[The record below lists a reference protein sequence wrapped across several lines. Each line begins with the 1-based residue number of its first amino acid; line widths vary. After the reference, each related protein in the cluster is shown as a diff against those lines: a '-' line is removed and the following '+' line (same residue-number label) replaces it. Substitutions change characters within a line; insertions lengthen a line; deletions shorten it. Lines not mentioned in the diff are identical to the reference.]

1 MTTLLTS
8 LASIWF
14 AYLIVR
20 AVAIAIALRKMAKRN
35 KAKQELGEKIQRKL
49 DRAIELNLAI
59 IDEGMKGNQEAA
71 DSLIEVSKQE
81 SEEIEAMMKEYEAI

>member
-20 AVAIAIALRKMAKRN
+20 AITIEITLRKMAKRN
-35 KAKQELGEKIQRKL
+35 KAKQELGEKIQRKIE
-49 DRAIELNLAI
+49 RATELNISIL
-59 IDEGMKGNQEAA
+59 DEIYKGNQQTVTQ
-71 DSLIEVSKQE
+71 LYEVASDESK
-81 SEEIEAMMKEYEAI
+81 EIEELIKKWERM